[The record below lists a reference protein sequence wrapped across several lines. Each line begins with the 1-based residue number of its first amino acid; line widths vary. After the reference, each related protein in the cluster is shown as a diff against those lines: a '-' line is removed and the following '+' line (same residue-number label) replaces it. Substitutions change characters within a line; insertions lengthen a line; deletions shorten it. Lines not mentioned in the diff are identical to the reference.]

1 MFLLNRVAIL
11 IIHYYL
17 IDFFEFNKRKY
28 FISDA
33 NRVKFKDFVNTLAH
47 TKTDGDE
54 KILIL
59 KSKYLRAIDSDP
71 FSTEVSYSPQNDPR
85 NSIGI
90 PLSPSMSD
98 FSPSLSSSAQ
108 SSPRPRQPPP
118 YRPPPP
124 VSSSTSSL
132 DTISL
137 GSLSSYNETPQAP
150 PRRRESTRKKSAP
163 DVSQPRPIST
173 DLPHTPV
180 KKTSISTD
188 TPTTPVAQTSTPVD
202 EITPVRQAAEADP
215 NGEKKSISVKERTK
229 EFNRL
234 ASVEDELSP
243 RTPKSA
249 EKEKSKSKSVSLP
262 LSYLEVYCFLI
273 CLNNIFLLMLLSCKT
288 VST

>member
-1 MFLLNRVAIL
+1 MLLN
-11 IIHYYL
+11 
-17 IDFFEFNKRKY
+17 NKNKSKY

-47 TKTDGDE
+47 ARTDGDE

-71 FSTEVSYSPQNDPR
+71 FSTEVCYSPQNDPR

-90 PLSPSMSD
+90 PLSPSVSD
-98 FSPSLSSSAQ
+98 FSPSVPSVQ

-132 DTISL
+132 DTISI
-137 GSLSSYNETPQAP
+137 GSVSSYNETPQAP

-163 DVSQPRPIST
+163 DVPQTRPLST
-173 DLPHTPV
+173 EIPTSPIKQRSFSVDEVTPV
-180 KKTSISTD
+180 K
-188 TPTTPVAQTSTPVD
+188 
-202 EITPVRQAAEADP
+202 QAAEVDQ

-249 EKEKSKSKSVSLP
+249 EKPKGKSVS
-262 LSYLEVYCFLI
+262 
-273 CLNNIFLLMLLSCKT
+273 
-288 VST
+288 